1 MLEEQYFFAP
11 KQKRVLSFVAGL
23 LWLIGIVILRFFD
36 GLSVI
41 SFVGMSFVFIGSS
54 SSTLKIKWWVNIVV
68 LIVGPFL
75 IWMSYLEHL
84 DPIGVSSIE
93 KLWVVGIIATLIG
106 IYWLIQRV
114 FARLQT

>member
-1 MLEEQYFFAP
+1 MT
-11 KQKRVLSFVAGL
+11 QKRKQYNMQFKFKVALEAAKEGKT
-23 LWLIGIVILRFFD
+23 VNQ
-36 GLSVI
+36 
-41 SFVGMSFVFIGSS
+41 
-54 SSTLKIKWWVNIVV
+54 SSTLKIKWWVNIGV